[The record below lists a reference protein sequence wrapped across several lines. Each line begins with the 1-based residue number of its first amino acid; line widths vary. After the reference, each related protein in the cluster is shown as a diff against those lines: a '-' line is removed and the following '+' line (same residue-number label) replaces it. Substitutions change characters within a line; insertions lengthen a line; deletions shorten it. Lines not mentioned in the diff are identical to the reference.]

1 MKRFLRVFSRLP
13 FRLLAFNLLLV
24 FLPVAGVLFL
34 GEYEERLETAEIRD
48 LTHQA
53 RLIAAAIARGGTLD
67 ADTFEDVIQR
77 AKINDVRMRLID
89 STGRVVA
96 DSHQIVAPAP
106 QKPPRT
112 DRRNILYRVGAFL
125 LRPIL
130 RWIRP
135 PEEPLEVDYY
145 ANAQRLT
152 GNEIATVL
160 RGREVFDKRITVQ
173 QSAPSSIVQQ
183 QRSVTHYRMVPV
195 VVAGWTVG
203 AVVASKST
211 YTILQDLYVIRLRVM
226 RIFLASI
233 AAGILVSILFSAT
246 IVRPIRQLRLDA
258 RAVLDRRN
266 RLHGHFK
273 GSKRVDE
280 IGELSRALERIMRRL
295 DAHIAFIEKFAADV
309 VHELKNPLASIRN
322 ANEMLADVS
331 DPNDRRRFV
340 RVIEQEVARMER
352 LLSGVREISIIDA
365 RLGREEVHAIDLGA
379 LMSMLVDSFRVRERD
394 RIRFDLEIGPGTHTV
409 AASEDRLTQVF
420 ENILDN
426 AASFSPEGST
436 VSVRVTAENGA
447 VAARVADEGPGIPDA
462 NLTRIFDRFFT
473 HRPVTSRHAAGHTGL
488 GLAIVSAIV
497 DAYGGTVTVANGESR
512 GAVLTVRLPRRP
524 LVSS

>member
-24 FLPVAGVLFL
+24 FLPIAGVLFVSQ
-34 GEYEERLETAEIRD
+34 YEERLETAEIRD
-48 LTHQA
+48 LTHQS

-67 ADTFEDVIQR
+67 ADAFEDVIQR
-77 AKINDVRMRLID
+77 AKLNDVRMRLID

-106 QKPPRT
+106 LKPPRT
-112 DRRNILYRVGAFL
+112 DRENLLYRFGAFV
-125 LRPIL
+125 LRPVM
-130 RWIRP
+130 RWVRP

-152 GNEIATVL
+152 GSEIAAVL
-160 RGREVFDKRITVQ
+160 RGREVIDKRIT
-173 QSAPSSIVQQ
+173 APQ
-183 QRSVTHYRMVPV
+183 QRSITNYRMVPV

-226 RIFLASI
+226 RIFLASV
-233 AAGILVSILFSAT
+233 AVGILLSILFSAT
-246 IVRPIRQLRLDA
+246 VVKPIRQLRVDA

-266 RLHGHFK
+266 RLSGHFK
-273 GSKRVDE
+273 GSKRSDE

-295 DAHIAFIEKFAADV
+295 DAHVGVIEGFASDV

-365 RLGREEVHAIDLGA
+365 RMNREEVHAVDVGA
-379 LMSMLVDSFRVRERD
+379 LVGLLVDGFRVRERD
-394 RIRFDLEIGPGTHTV
+394 RVRFDVEIGPGPLTV

-426 AASFSPEGST
+426 ALSFSPNGST
-436 VSVRVTAENGA
+436 VSVRVYSENGVVA
-447 VAARVADEGPGIPDA
+447 VRVADEGPGIPDA
-462 NLTRIFDRFFT
+462 NITRIFDRFFT
-473 HRPVTSRHAAGHTGL
+473 HRPEGSRVAAGHTGL

-497 DAYGGTVTVANGESR
+497 DAYGGSVTVANGEVR
-512 GAVLTVRLPRRP
+512 GAVFTVRLPRRTLLSP
-524 LVSS
+524 

>member
-1 MKRFLRVFSRLP
+1 MKRFFRFLFRLP

-34 GEYEERLETAEIRD
+34 GQYEARLETAEVRD

-53 RLIAAAIARGGTLD
+53 RLVAAAIARGGTLD
-67 ADTFEDVIQR
+67 ADTFEDVIRR
-77 AKINDVRMRLID
+77 AQINDVRMRLID

-96 DSHQIVAPAP
+96 DSQHVVAPAP
-106 QKPPRT
+106 HRPPRT
-112 DRRNILYRVGAFL
+112 DRHNMLYRIGAWL
-125 LRPIL
+125 VRPIV
-130 RWIRP
+130 RWLRP
-135 PEEPLEVDYY
+135 PEQPLEIDFY

-160 RGREVFDKRITVQ
+160 RGREVFDKKITADS
-173 QSAPSSIVQQ
+173 SAPKFVQSQ
-183 QRSVTHYRMVPV
+183 PSVTHYRMVPV

-233 AAGILVSILFSAT
+233 AVAILVGILFTAT
-246 IVRPIRQLRLDA
+246 VVRPIRQLRVDA

-266 RLHGHFK
+266 RMRGHFK
-273 GSKRVDE
+273 GSRRGDE

-295 DAHIAFIEKFAADV
+295 DAHVALVEKFAADV

-322 ANEMLADVS
+322 ANEMLADVA

-352 LLSGVREISIIDA
+352 LLTGVREISIIDS
-365 RLGREEVHAIDLGA
+365 RLVKEDVHVVDLGA
-379 LMSMLVDSFRVRERD
+379 LLSMIADGFRVRERD
-394 RIRFDLEIGPGTHTV
+394 RVKFDLEIGPGPLTV
-409 AASEDRLTQVF
+409 RASEDRLTQVF

-426 AASFSPEGST
+426 AASFSPNGST
-436 VSVRVTAENGA
+436 VSVRVQSENGSI
-447 VAARVADEGPGIPDA
+447 VTRISDEGPGIPAA
-462 NLTRIFDRFFT
+462 NLNRIFDRFFT
-473 HRPVTSRHAAGHTGL
+473 HRPEGARVAVGHTGL
-488 GLAIVSAIV
+488 GLAIVRAIV
-497 DAYGGTVTVANGESR
+497 EAYGGSVAAENAER
-512 GAVLTVRLPRRP
+512 GAIFTVSLPRRQ
-524 LVSS
+524 